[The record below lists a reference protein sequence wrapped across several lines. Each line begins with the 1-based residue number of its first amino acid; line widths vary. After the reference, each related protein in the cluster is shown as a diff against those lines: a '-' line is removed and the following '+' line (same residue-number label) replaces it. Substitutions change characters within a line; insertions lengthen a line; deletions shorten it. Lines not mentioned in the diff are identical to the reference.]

1 MIKAP
6 LLFLLI
12 ATIAINALSCIDL
25 DKSLEGKVD
34 ALIKKSYPNITF
46 ERLAIKSLRD
56 KKFDNCDIVK
66 FKMPDKI
73 NVQSDFILKL
83 DAYKDDKFIKRYT
96 KIYRF
101 DGMVNILKTVKVV
114 ERGDH
119 VSSKLLIPDTTSIHN
134 ITNHTVSTIPIGKT
148 KFRNYVSAN
157 EMLESWMMEPIPD
170 VTKGEVLKAVVKKQ
184 NITLTL
190 DGRVLENGNI
200 GDSIKLKLND
210 RIVTGKLHDEKT
222 VIINSI

>member
-1 MIKAP
+1 MIKVP

-12 ATIAINALSCIDL
+12 GTICIHALACIDL
-25 DKSLEGKVD
+25 DQSLKSKVD

-46 ERLAIKSLRD
+46 ERLEIHNIGAKGVES
-56 KKFDNCDIVK
+56 CDIVT
-66 FKMPDKI
+66 FEMPEKI
-73 NVQSDFILKL
+73 NIQNDFILKL
-83 DAYKDDKFIKRYT
+83 DAFKDDKFIKRYT

-101 DGMVNILKTVKVV
+101 DGRVNILKTAKTV

-119 VSSKLLIPDTTSIHN
+119 VSSKLLIADTTSIYN
-134 ITNHTVSTIPIGKT
+134 ITNHTVSDMPTGKT
-148 KFRNYVSAN
+148 MFRNYVSAN
-157 EMLESWMMEPIPD
+157 EILENWMIEPIPD
-170 VTKGEVLKAVVKKQ
+170 VTKGEVVKAVVRKQ

-190 DGRVLENGNI
+190 DGRVLENGII

-210 RIVTGKLHDEKT
+210 KIVIGKLHDEKT